1 MSVVVRVILPFACAW
16 AQWQESTILKTG
28 VPLPRAQIGTVKR
41 LGILYPERIRL
52 RAVSQVP
59 PLNWLFR
66 CVGEKLGVVSG
77 QTIGMALRYG
87 IFIREEHWGDRRL
100 LAHEL
105 AHVAQYERLGGFRGF
120 LKQYL
125 EECIN
130 PGYPL
135 GDLEQEA
142 QRAES
147 LASSYP
153 DI

>member
-1 MSVVVRVILPFACAW
+1 M
-16 AQWQESTILKTG
+16 
-28 VPLPRAQIGTVKR
+28 
-41 LGILYPERIRL
+41 
-52 RAVSQVP
+52 
-59 PLNWLFR
+59 
-66 CVGEKLGVVSG
+66 VSG
-77 QTIGMALRYG
+77 QTIGMTLRYG

-130 PGYPL
+130 SGYPL
-135 GDLEQEA
+135 GDLELEA
-142 QRAES
+142 KQAES
-147 LASSYP
+147 LASTHP